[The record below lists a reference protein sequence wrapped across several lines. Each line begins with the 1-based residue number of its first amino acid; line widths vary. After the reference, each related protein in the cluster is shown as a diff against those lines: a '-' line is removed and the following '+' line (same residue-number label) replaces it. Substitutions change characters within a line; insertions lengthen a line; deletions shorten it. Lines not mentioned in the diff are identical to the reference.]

1 MNAPFV
7 DIHNHTIPGVD
18 DGPKGMDDALKMASI
33 AADDGIETVLLTPH
47 NRDVA
52 ALTRHGRL
60 DEQADRLRQAAAT
73 DGISVRFLLATERGL
88 LTRPSPPYVAA
99 VSDYVKRQVQR
110 AYGTP
115 PERVRVVF
123 NGVAIEPLANDDAKA
138 ERTELR
144 GRYGCSAE
152 ARVVLFVAHNFKLKG
167 LAELIRATAGE
178 GGARPGWTCWV
189 AGRDNATPYRRL
201 ATSLGVERDV
211 AFLGADVPMGLLYA
225 AADVL
230 AHPTFYDPCSR
241 VVLESLCCGLPVVTT
256 RHNGAAEVMR
266 AGVHGEVV
274 DSPRAI
280 DALRRA
286 IENCLSPAVRDAC
299 RSDAAAMRTRLSMSR
314 HAGELMELY
323 EQVLSS
329 KRGAA
334 S

>member
-1 MNAPFV
+1 QRSVAMGRTVVGRCVKRISRWLNA
-7 DIHNHTIPGVD
+7 
-18 DGPKGMDDALKMASI
+18 
-33 AADDGIETVLLTPH
+33 
-47 NRDVA
+47 
-52 ALTRHGRL
+52 
-60 DEQADRLRQAAAT
+60 RQ
-73 DGISVRFLLATERGL
+73 RFLLATERGL

-99 VSDYVKRQVQR
+99 VSQYVKRQVQR